1 MSWLSKAAKKV
12 TSNAGRIGIGLA
24 TGGLSEAYRALKGA
38 GPGEI
43 PGIDYGTVEGRAS
56 ANATTQKDLLQ
67 KDLDRR
73 RSIIQGLKPGLTAA
87 NQQFGTAQ
95 QGISQDLTNRS
106 EDALTRFGTDVAG
119 LNAADETANAAAA
132 NVNQERAFRTLPAQ
146 QQMIRESL
154 AAQGLSR
161 TGAASRR
168 LAEPVQQAARGA
180 NDFSQDLELNRL
192 ANVSR
197 RGEAVA
203 NAGLDTRKQVAMSR
217 MGLDSDT
224 AKYLASIGRQDL
236 IDEAS
241 NLAGLS
247 QDEAG
252 GFSDISQN
260 LTDTLNQTDIARQQQ
275 NQAQAA
281 AREAKRGGLI
291 RSLTGLAGTGIGAFF
306 GGPMGASIGGQI
318 GQTAG
323 GLATGQESYFD
334 PTLLYAMNNRQNV
347 VRSLSGGRSYNPNAN
362 PYGSRGFPASGV
374 ARAF

>member
-1 MSWLSKAAKKV
+1 MGFSLKKV
-12 TSNAGRIGIGLA
+12 LGKTGARVLTGVA

-38 GPGEI
+38 QPGDV

-73 RSIIQGLKPGLTAA
+73 KTIIGGLRPTLTAA
-87 NQQFGTAQ
+87 NQQFQTGQ
-95 QGISQDLTNRS
+95 QGVSQGLTDRS
-106 EDALTRFGTDVAG
+106 EEALTRFGTDVAG
-119 LNAADETANAAAA
+119 LNEADVASNAAAA
-132 NVNQERAFRTLPAQ
+132 NVNQERTFRTLPAQ
-146 QQMIRESL
+146 QQMIREAL

-180 NDFSQDLELNRL
+180 SDFSQDLELNRL

-203 NAGLDTRKQVAMSR
+203 NAGLDTRKQVALSR

-224 AKYLASIGRQDL
+224 IKYLNATGRQDL

-275 NQAQAA
+275 AQAQAA
-281 AREAKRGGLI
+281 AREAKKGGIL
-291 RSLTGLAGTGIGAFF
+291 RSLTGLAGTGIGALV

-334 PTLLYAMNNRQNV
+334 PTLLYALNNRQNV
-347 VRSLSGGRSYNPNAN
+347 VRSLSGGRSFNPNAN
-362 PYGSRGFPASGV
+362 PYGSRGIPASGV